1 MRPQPYPDD
10 VHSIIQIHSGGFDS
24 TTLLYWTV
32 KEYPNIEIRTLSI
45 DYGQKMRKE
54 LECAQ
59 RIARLLDLEHVQID
73 LSALR
78 HILGGSTLLI
88 GNDAAPTGN
97 QWESSMMANMVPN
110 RNMLM
115 LSVAAAW
122 AFDTKADAITYG
134 CHEEN
139 YALDSQQPF
148 INAMQEVLLT
158 SDWHKVKLLTPLMGM
173 SKADQ
178 VIIGEE
184 LGIPYQHTW
193 SCYRGNSLPCG
204 VCGACVRRL
213 EGFWLIG
220 LEDPSE
226 YADVETWKKLS
237 QVHPDSIQTKDKCP
251 ECNGLGY
258 NVKSLSL
265 CGTCHETN

>member
-32 KEYPNIEIRTLSI
+32 REYPDIEVRTLSI

-54 LECAQ
+54 LECAY
-59 RIARLLDLEHVQID
+59 RIARLLDLEHAQID

-78 HILGGSTLLI
+78 HIFGGSTLLI

-122 AFDTKADAITYG
+122 AFNVKADAITYG
-134 CHEEN
+134 CHQEN

-148 INAMQEVLLT
+148 IDAMQDVLLK

-184 LGIPYQHTW
+184 LNIPYQHTW

-220 LEDPSE
+220 FEDPSE
-226 YADVETWKKLS
+226 YADAETWKKLS
-237 QVHPDSIQTKDKCP
+237 QIHPDSIKKGAKCP
-251 ECNGLGY
+251 RCDGLGY
-258 NVKSLSL
+258 ILDIMSL
-265 CGTCHETN
+265 CESCHETD